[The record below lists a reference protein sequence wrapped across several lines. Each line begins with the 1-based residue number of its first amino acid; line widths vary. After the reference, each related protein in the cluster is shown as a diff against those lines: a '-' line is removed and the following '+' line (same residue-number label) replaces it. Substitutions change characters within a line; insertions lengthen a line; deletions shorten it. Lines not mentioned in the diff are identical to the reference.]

1 MTVGSLELRGY
12 GSKPICMNKENTVNR
27 RVGCRFSLATVVTVL
42 ASLSVQAQEPLI
54 NKAGSGVPVNQVV
67 ATIPLNAGSG
77 NAYEGYLGLA
87 VTPDNK
93 YVYIETGLV
102 NAIVVLDAKTNTL
115 TSSSIPTSNNPQQ
128 IAITPDG
135 KTLYSCDVVGNN
147 QQGDDGPGAVTV
159 VDGVST
165 ANPAFKET
173 IQGLGQ
179 WPMAIAINPKGTLA
193 YITNY
198 ASNFIS
204 VLDVKTNQL
213 QPVPLM
219 AGDGPT
225 SVALTP
231 SGKYAYVCNQSDND
245 VIIIDTATGLIVGNP
260 IELNGPP
267 GPGGQGPGCIVITPD
282 GKKAY
287 VHNHDNATVSV
298 IDVATNT
305 VTTSFYANHASFG
318 EPRDQSAITPDGN
331 YLYVPVEDPGGV
343 VMISTK
349 TDSIV
354 GNPIDNNFTDPT
366 QIAIAPDGTRAYVL
380 DNSGTL
386 TVLNITDKTITSST
400 P

>member
-1 MTVGSLELRGY
+1 
-12 GSKPICMNKENTVNR
+12 MNKENTVGR
-27 RVGCRFSLATVVTVL
+27 PVGCRFSFAIVVTAL
-42 ASLSVQAQEPLI
+42 ASLSVQAREPLET
-54 NKAGSGVPVNQVV
+54 KDGAGVPVNQVI
-67 ATIPLNAGSG
+67 ATIALNAGGG
-77 NAYEGYLGLA
+77 NGYEGYLGLA

-102 NAIVVLDAKTNTL
+102 NAIVVLDAATNTL

-128 IAITPDG
+128 IAITPNG

-147 QQGDDGPGAVTV
+147 QGGHDGPGALTV

-193 YITNY
+193 YVTNF

-204 VLDVKTNQL
+204 VLDVKGNQL

-225 SVALTP
+225 SVAFTP
-231 SGKYAYVCNQSDND
+231 NGKYAYVCNQGDND

-267 GPGGQGPGCIVITPD
+267 GPGGQAPGCIVITPD

-287 VHNHDNATVSV
+287 VHNHGNDTVSV

-305 VTTSFYANHASFG
+305 VTMSFYANNGTFG
-318 EPRDQSAITPDGN
+318 EPRDQSAITPDGK

-343 VMISTK
+343 VMISTA

-354 GNPIDNNFTDPT
+354 GNTINNNFVYPT
-366 QIAIAPDGTRAYVL
+366 QIAISPDGKRAYIL
-380 DNSGTL
+380 DNYLPGTL
-386 TVLNITDKTITSST
+386 TVLNITDKMITPGT
-400 P
+400 R